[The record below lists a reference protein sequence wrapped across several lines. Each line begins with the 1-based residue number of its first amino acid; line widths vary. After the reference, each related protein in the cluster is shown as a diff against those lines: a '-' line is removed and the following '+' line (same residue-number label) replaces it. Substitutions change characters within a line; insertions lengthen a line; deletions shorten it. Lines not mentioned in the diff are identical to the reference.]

1 MVFQLFSYMNSTR
14 HACAHVTVQGLHP
27 GGGGTA
33 IHGLATVKGMVFKQF
48 TLG

>member
-1 MVFQLFSYMNSTR
+1 MCSAPGR
-14 HACAHVTVQGLHP
+14 G

-33 IHGLATVKGMVFKQF
+33 IHGLYRYVPAEKGMVFNQF